1 MHTLPRALED
11 DHGGWEKVDC
21 SFADACVAVGPLCN
35 PSLPPSFL
43 PSFPKSGAPPSE
55 REEAYHTVPLKL
67 TAATDSHLDGMLPNR
82 CTLLRST

>member
-43 PSFPKSGAPPSE
+43 PF
-55 REEAYHTVPLKL
+55 
-67 TAATDSHLDGMLPNR
+67 PNR
-82 CTLLRST
+82 VLRPASEKKHIIRYL